1 MTKKSQELKKQI
13 LANLTDWCFDPLG
26 ELVKSDLLKDKV
38 YRDENHFWFRL
49 YQDDETNPNWRTEPR
64 YDYLALNDEDYQ
76 EIKESMIAE
85 IKQSPQDWRIDDEGK
100 FKVIK
105 HKLGRKHW
113 KGDYSEAEGFR
124 KGFRKGFRDEEWG
137 EIENYLR
144 SKKKKNISQNPTSN
158 QQAQQEQPPKEIWY
172 KNFLYRRVDNNKY

>member
-1 MTKKSQELKKQI
+1 M
-13 LANLTDWCFDPLG
+13 G
-26 ELVKSDLLKDKV
+26 ELVKANLLKDKV

-124 KGFRKGFRDEEWG
+124 KGFRDEEWG

>member
-1 MTKKSQELKKQI
+1 MTKKSQELKKEI

-26 ELVKSDLLKDKV
+26 ELVKANLLKDKV

-49 YQDDETNPNWRTEPR
+49 YQDDEINPNWRTEPR

-124 KGFRKGFRDEEWG
+124 KGFRDEEWG